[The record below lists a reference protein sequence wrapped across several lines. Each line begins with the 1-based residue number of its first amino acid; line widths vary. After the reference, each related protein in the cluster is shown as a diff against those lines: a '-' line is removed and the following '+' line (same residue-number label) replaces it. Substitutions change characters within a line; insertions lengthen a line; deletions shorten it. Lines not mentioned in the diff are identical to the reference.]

1 MIPETLYISKLH
13 GEGDTTLT
21 DKRKRRTRK
30 LSREILGLL
39 AVTLIISVV
48 IFWLLF
54 ACGITIIEHICASRD
69 VILTDAQLQEVDNW
83 TYNVS
88 LLISVAFFVVAL
100 LFLMG
105 DRLSYALNKIEDKE
119 RALSQEKEQLFRS
132 LSHDIR
138 TPLTSILSYSE
149 FLLQKEGSSPE
160 EYKEYLELI
169 RKKGQQIKDLT
180 DVLLEGG
187 KRDLQTFEDGKL
199 LMEQLAAEFE
209 AALEDRYPVK
219 TDLSS
224 CKSFK
229 GDFDINELMRIFDN
243 LITNVQKY
251 ADPEKEVSLK
261 ISASKNEISIVQSN
275 SITPQPAEVESNKI
289 GLASIKRIAHH
300 YGGQVEVVSDT
311 DEFQISIT
319 LSEF

>member
-1 MIPETLYISKLH
+1 M
-13 GEGDTTLT
+13 T
-21 DKRKRRTRK
+21 DRRKRRTRK

-39 AVTLIISVV
+39 AVTLIISGV

-54 ACGITIIEHICASRD
+54 MGGVAIIEHICAAKD
-69 VILTDAQLQEVDNW
+69 IVLNDAQLREIDDW

-88 LLISVAFFVVAL
+88 LLISVVFFVTLL

-105 DRLSYALNKIEDKE
+105 DRLSYALNKIEEKE
-119 RALSQEKEQLFRS
+119 RALSEEKEQLFRS

-149 FLLQKEGSSPE
+149 FLLKEDCSE
-160 EYKEYLELI
+160 QQYKEYLELI
-169 RKKGQQIKDLT
+169 RKKGMQIKDLT

-187 KRDLQTFEDGKL
+187 KRNLQPFEDGKL

-209 AALEDRYPVK
+209 AALEEQYSVK
-219 TDLSS
+219 VDLSR
-224 CKSFK
+224 CKTFK
-229 GDFDINELMRIFDN
+229 GNFDINELMRIFDN

-251 ADPEKEVSLK
+251 ADPEKEVVLT
-261 ISASKNEISIVQSN
+261 ISADKNELNIIQKN
-275 SITPQPAEVESNKI
+275 SILPEPAEVESNKI
-289 GLASIKRIAHH
+289 GLSSIKRIAHN

-311 DEFQISIT
+311 DEFRISIT
-319 LSEF
+319 FSEF